1 MKRVILLT
9 GIMMFLA
16 VNAFATTLAVPY
28 TIAAPAG
35 FSPSKNVIIGYG
47 SGNSTGAAC
56 TAAAGDCVHFGATAK
71 NTSGDKIYG
80 AVDIYSFVY
89 MSTGTAGQTLT
100 AATTSACMPIPTSTA
115 YAIPTG
121 WTSM

>member
-9 GIMMFLA
+9 GIMMFVW
-16 VNAFATTLAVPY
+16 VNAFATTLAVPA
-28 TIAAPAG
+28 TVAPAG
-35 FSPSKNVIIGYG
+35 FSASKNVIVGYG
-47 SGNSTGAAC
+47 SGNATGGAC

-80 AVDIYSFVY
+80 AVDTKSFVY
-89 MSTGTAGQTLT
+89 MSSGAAGSTLT
-100 AATTSACMPIPTSTA
+100 TLGTSACMPIPTAADYT
-115 YAIPTG
+115 PTG